1 MKTIT
6 LLACL
11 GLFLVAEESFSA
23 PGPADKAPRSDA
35 ETASAA
41 PEITPAPQQCEMQAS
56 SFVLGPQT
64 VIRCK
69 QPETPRQKHTLSL
82 LQGAIETHCGLTP
95 RVKPGDLSSLEIVI
109 ATDGAAPPKDTSPS
123 VPDQAEG
130 YRLEISPEAVVIRG
144 VDEAGLFYGVETFRQ
159 LVQARKK
166 SLPCLRIDDWPDVA
180 LRGYAPFCHAHRM
193 DPRHRGREFYK
204 QLAGYCA
211 AHKLNVMAIEVG
223 MLPDDADL
231 RAVGEFCR
239 LNFIE
244 PVPYHPFIHLR
255 AKPMVTRVVN
265 ADEKEFEGIMG
276 PFHRAL
282 RTLKPKIFCIAGD
295 ELVTSFT
302 VRNRQS
308 IYSADQLRQRP
319 GHEWLALCLKR
330 FNSYITERGVRMAMW
345 ADSLIDE
352 QKFEGAPSVRFG
364 YGGNGDDHCKMVD
377 DLPKDIIMW
386 DWQYEPQVAFSTM
399 DYLQAKGFDTIGG
412 PKGTSWNTALFA
424 EYAHKTRTKKFMGMI
439 CTDWSGPKGVSYV
452 GVARAGDCFWS
463 VGKYAQAYP
472 TNPSLTEAIRPA
484 WPSSGDGPGFMSKM
498 PFPLDERF
506 EQFKQQV
513 ANNPLRNIAPGSHHI
528 VIQGEPIINGRLLAA
543 MSYGSIKA
551 RLAAPGGML
560 TKNHQRALVTYL
572 VEARSG
578 SKFTGGRLML
588 KLNDRMENS
597 IAVATGR
604 EGDNYTDLGNIAD
617 GKKIDLTAHIKGS
630 ECFRYRLTSLNV
642 AGAHLVFLRGIELDC
657 TVE

>member
-1 MKTIT
+1 MMIRNLTVT
-6 LLACL
+6 VYAGMAAMLLGCDP
-11 GLFLVAEESFSA
+11 GL
-23 PGPADKAPRSDA
+23 AD
-35 ETASAA
+35 TASAA
-41 PEITPAPQQCEMQAS
+41 LEITPAPQQCEMRAG
-56 SFVLGPQT
+56 SFVLEPQT
-64 VIRCK
+64 VVRCK
-69 QPETPRQKHTLSL
+69 QPGTPPQKHTLSL
-82 LQGAIETHCGLTP
+82 LREAIETHCSLTP
-95 RVKPGDLSSLEIVI
+95 RVEPGDLSSLEIVI
-109 ATDGAAPPKDTSPS
+109 AKAGAALPRETVPS
-123 VPDQAEG
+123 AADRAEG
-130 YRLEISPEAVVIRG
+130 YWLEISPEAVVIRG
-144 VDEAGLFYGVETFRQ
+144 VDEAGLFYGVQTFRQ
-159 LVQARKK
+159 LVQAGKK
-166 SLPCLRIDDWPDVA
+166 SLPCLRISDWPDVA

-193 DPRHRGREFYK
+193 DPGYRGRKFYK

-211 AHKLNVMAIEVG
+211 ANKLNVMAIEVG

-231 RAVGEFCR
+231 QAVGEFCR

-265 ADEKEFEGIMG
+265 ADEKEFESIMG

-364 YGGNGDDHCKMVD
+364 YGGNGDNHYKMVD

-452 GVARAGDCFWS
+452 GIARAGDCFWS
-463 VGKYAQAYP
+463 VGEYAQAYP
-472 TNPSLTEAIRPA
+472 AYPPLTDELRPT
-484 WPSSGDGPGFMSKM
+484 WPPQVS
-498 PFPLDERF
+498 FPLDEHF
-506 EQFKQQV
+506 ERFKQQV
-513 ANNPLRNIAPGSHHI
+513 ANNPLKNIAPGSHHI
-528 VIQGEPIINGRLLAA
+528 VIEGEPIINGRLLAA

-551 RLAAPGGML
+551 RLETPGGML
-560 TKNHQRALVTYL
+560 AKKYQRALVTYL
-572 VEARSG
+572 VEARPG
-578 SKFTGGRLML
+578 DKFTSGRLML
-588 KLNDRMENS
+588 KVNDRMEHS

-604 EGDNYTDLGNIAD
+604 EGDNYTDLGGIAD
-617 GKKIDLTAHIKGS
+617 GKKIDLTDHIKGS
-630 ECFRYRLTSLNV
+630 ECFRFRLTSLNV
-642 AGAHLVFLRGIELDC
+642 TREHLLFLCGIELDC